1 MKTINVLS
9 IICILG
15 LLCLV
20 AYLQYSIL
28 TNKPTYIVESVSD
41 TVRTKEEMHF
51 HITPDNTP
59 KLGNVA
65 YNIHTGQT
73 EDITKLLSQLLE
85 GFEGTEKEKL
95 ELVKTELAK
104 NGSLLPVSL
113 DTVLTHKEDTFE
125 VKGEYFGKINSLS
138 ITAKVNK
145 ATINPPKI
153 VTLKEVMLGGS
164 VLMGNNLTGIQ
175 GNLAYKWKDNLVM
188 TGIGV
193 QKYNTEYTPFI
204 NVTYVK
210 TIKPNK

>member
-28 TNKPTYIVESVSD
+28 TNEPNYIVESVSD
-41 TVRTKEEMHF
+41 TVKTKEEMHF

-73 EDITKLLSQLLE
+73 EDLTKLLSQLLE
-85 GFEGTEKEKL
+85 DEML
-95 ELVKTELAK
+95 ESIKAELAK
-104 NGSLLPVSL
+104 TGKLLPTTL
-113 DTVLTHKEDTFE
+113 DTELTHNEDTFN
-125 VKGEYFGKINSLS
+125 VKGLYYGVMPSMY
-138 ITAKVNK
+138 ITGRVNK
-145 ATINPPKI
+145 TTINNSNTFTPPNK
-153 VTLKEVMLGGS
+153 LKEVMLGGS

-193 QKYNTEYTPFI
+193 QKYNTEYTPFV
-204 NVTYVK
+204 NLTYLK
-210 TIKPNK
+210 TIK